1 MIKDAV
7 LMSAFALAIGVSPS
21 EAQQRPE
28 TCEWND
34 VECIRRQEPRRESE
48 AQSCRWN
55 DIECLKRTRDRE
67 QASTE
72 RGPNGDYDR
81 RNDRAGRADVR
92 CEERKRDG
100 ECVRWERERDERGR
114 RERDERGRRDRDD
127 RAYGAFPRM
136 ASALALRN
144 GRGVPADA
152 RRWVGNGPFRV
163 EIVNRDRDA
172 VPEMAVIHSRR
183 SNEKQIWYDRNNDG
197 RADRITFYRNGRL
210 VRDVK

>member
-1 MIKDAV
+1 MMKHAV
-7 LMSAFALAIGVSPS
+7 IMSAFALTIAASPS
-21 EAQQRPE
+21 EAQQRQE
-28 TCEWND
+28 TCKWND

-55 DIECLKRTRDRE
+55 DVECLKRTRDRE
-67 QASTE
+67 QASAE
-72 RGPNGDYDR
+72 RTRNGDYDR
-81 RNDRAGRADVR
+81 RNDRSGRADAR
-92 CEERKRDG
+92 CVERKRNG
-100 ECVRWERERDERGR
+100 ECALWEREREGSD
-114 RERDERGRRDRDD
+114 RDGRDRDV
-127 RAYGAFPRM
+127 RAYGRFPRM

-152 RRWVGNGPFRV
+152 RRWLGNGPFSV
-163 EIVNRDRDA
+163 ELVNRDRDA

-197 RADRITFYRNGRL
+197 RADRIVFYRNGRV

>member
-1 MIKDAV
+1 MIRNAV
-7 LMSAFALAIGVSPS
+7 LMSAFALAIGVTPS
-21 EAQQRPE
+21 EAQQRQE
-28 TCEWND
+28 TCRWND

-48 AQSCRWN
+48 AQNCRWN
-55 DIECLKRTRDRE
+55 DIECLERSRDRE
-67 QASTE
+67 RASAD
-72 RGPNGDYDR
+72 RRPNGDYDR
-81 RNDRAGRADVR
+81 RDGRPGRVDVR
-92 CEERKRDG
+92 CEERKRNG
-100 ECVRWERERDERGR
+100 ECARWERERD
-114 RERDERGRRDRDD
+114 DRGRRDRDN

-152 RRWVGNGPFRV
+152 RRWLGNGPFRV
-163 EIVNRDRDA
+163 ELVNRDRDA

>member
-1 MIKDAV
+1 MIKNAV

-21 EAQQRPE
+21 EAQQQRQE
-28 TCEWND
+28 TCKWND

-72 RGPNGDYDR
+72 RTPNGDYDR
-81 RNDRAGRADVR
+81 RNDRRGRVDGR
-92 CEERKRDG
+92 CEERKRNG
-100 ECVRWERERDERGR
+100 ECARWERERDD
-114 RERDERGRRDRDD
+114 RDRRDRDN

-152 RRWVGNGPFRV
+152 RRWLGDGPFRV
-163 EIVNRDRDA
+163 ELVNRDRDA
-172 VPEMAVIHSRR
+172 LPEMAVIHNRR
-183 SNEKQIWYDRNNDG
+183 SNEKQIWYDRDNDG
-197 RADRITFYRNGRL
+197 RADRITIYRNGRL
-210 VRDVK
+210 VRDVR

>member
-1 MIKDAV
+1 MIKNAV
-7 LMSAFALAIGVSPS
+7 IMSAFAVAIGVSPS
-21 EAQQRPE
+21 EAQQRQE
-28 TCEWND
+28 TCAWND

-67 QASTE
+67 QASAE
-72 RGPNGDYDR
+72 RRPNGDYDR
-81 RNDRAGRADVR
+81 DGRPERADVR
-92 CEERKRDG
+92 CEERKRNG
-100 ECVRWERERDERGR
+100 ECARWERERDD
-114 RERDERGRRDRDD
+114 RDRRDRDN

-144 GRGVPADA
+144 GRGVPGDA
-152 RRWVGNGPFRV
+152 RRWLGNGPFRV
-163 EIVNRDRDA
+163 ELVNRDRDA